1 MNVFKWTRL
10 VGFIAIASFATAC
23 GSDDTTDPIDNTDQT
38 GGETGGGGGTDT
50 TNPNGSVVEL
60 LPSQVATL
68 TQSVAGPFTFTV
80 PENAVSV
87 TISING
93 PTDGYVTLADWTDST
108 GFELV
113 SAGWTNQDPTFCL
126 SCNNRIASAEGAFAA
141 IAPNNPSSQL
151 TPGDHTFSVYGFKL
165 EGGLFS
171 QELLPLDGTVEI
183 RVQAKVLPEV
193 PETGILDM
201 NLHFTG
207 AQGLTAETAQ
217 TDSSFQATLDT
228 VREIYAQVGIEIG
241 NLTYVDAPSEFQV
254 IENVMGGDSD
264 LMALFA
270 TTGSQSNNALNVFFV
285 DELKNGDFA
294 FGVILGIAGGIPG
307 PPLWQGTPK
316 SGVAIAIKPVQGAP
330 AQVETTVAH
339 EVGHF
344 LGLFHTSEQSFTGI
358 HDPLPD
364 TPDNDASYLMFNT
377 GEGNRLSPWQGRVMR
392 SNPWVRH

>member
-1 MNVFKWTRL
+1 M
-10 VGFIAIASFATAC
+10 
-23 GSDDTTDPIDNTDQT
+23 
-38 GGETGGGGGTDT
+38 
-50 TNPNGSVVEL
+50 
-60 LPSQVATL
+60 
-68 TQSVAGPFTFTV
+68 
-80 PENAVSV
+80 VSK
-87 TISING
+87 
-93 PTDGYVTLADWTDST
+93 P
-108 GFELV
+108 
-113 SAGWTNQDPTFCL
+113 
-126 SCNNRIASAEGAFAA
+126 
-141 IAPNNPSSQL
+141 
-151 TPGDHTFSVYGFKL
+151 
-165 EGGLFS
+165 
-171 QELLPLDGTVEI
+171 
-183 RVQAKVLPEV
+183 
-193 PETGILDM
+193 
-201 NLHFTG
+201 
-207 AQGLTAETAQ
+207 
-217 TDSSFQATLDT
+217 TLDT